1 MSAILVSLIY
11 DQTNQIS
18 NAPGRKG
25 NGVPREDTHLE
36 KSYINGLESLQ
47 IFGVACK
54 IGAAWYIV
62 LHFPSNHNA
71 LGIYTSLNTKD
82 TQRRSQRTRLLSFGT
97 LELWSTVLHA

>member
-18 NAPGRKG
+18 NATERKG
-25 NGVPREDTHLE
+25 NGAPREDAHLE
-36 KSYINGLESLQ
+36 KSHLNGLESLP
-47 IFGVACK
+47 IFKVACK
-54 IGAAWYIV
+54 IGAAWSIV

-71 LGIYTSLNTKD
+71 LGISTSLNTKD

-97 LELWSTVLHA
+97 